1 MEAWMDMVA
10 MALMEVKM
18 DMINMAD
25 KEDTDMVDTT
35 DNHVT

>member
-1 MEAWMDMVA
+1 MDMVA

-25 KEDTDMVDTT
+25 TDTVDMT